1 VKSQLTDLVLIPSWL
16 ISCSRTKA
24 KDPFACLVAVDSNI
38 LSQTND
44 AVISSAFYGTYVF
57 VPVVDGTFIMA
68 RPTVTLDRQVV
79 NGVSLS
85 VSYVFPSD

>member
-1 VKSQLTDLVLIPSWL
+1 LYNEIIASTH
-16 ISCSRTKA
+16 RTKA
-24 KDPFACLVAVDSNI
+24 ADPFACLVADI

-57 VPVVDGTFIMA
+57 VPVVDGTIIMA

-79 NGVSLS
+79 NRDVLLS
-85 VSYVFPSD
+85 GTNTLEGSGFAHLDVAWI

>member
-1 VKSQLTDLVLIPSWL
+1 VESQFIDLVLIPSWL
-16 ISCSRTKA
+16 KSCSRTKA
-24 KDPFACLVAVDSNI
+24 ADPFACLVADI

-57 VPVVDGTFIMA
+57 VPVVDGTINMA

-79 NGVSLS
+79 NGVSCAF
-85 VSYVFPSD
+85 FPSD